1 MAQRL
6 VRLEPRVDAE
16 ALVARVLSNERSRR
30 RARQRPRFAFVAVA
44 VTLLMILSTVG
55 ASYYAPVFAQALAD
69 APIAGSITGWMLRAV
84 GLAGVPHRVT
94 AIGDAVTSSG
104 YRVDLVGG
112 YADAG
117 RTVMF
122 LRVSPGARVMLV
134 STQIGQELSL
144 HDQFGQTYHQTAAI
158 QDSLTGENSL
168 IFEALRWPAS
178 IVGARLWLSFSTLEV
193 GLARDSSLITGHW
206 QLAGTLAM
214 DEGRNLTPPADGTLG
229 EMRLAFTRVRA
240 MPSALL
246 VDFELEPGTL
256 DLNKVIPDGLKG
268 RRAFTVTLVSDVGS
282 ERQLLRGQ
290 SGSSGSAKVA
300 GTWIW
305 LLDAPGHY
313 QLRISYEG
321 VGSLTREI
329 DVP

>member
-55 ASYYAPVFAQALAD
+55 ASYYAPVFAQAVAD

-94 AIGDAVTSSG
+94 MIGDAVTSSG

-122 LRVSPGARVMLV
+122 LRVSPGARVVLV
-134 STQIGQELSL
+134 PTQFAQELTL
-144 HDQFGQTYHQTAAI
+144 HDQFGQTYRQSAAI
-158 QDSLTGENSL
+158 QNSLTGENSL

-193 GLARDSSLITGHW
+193 GVPPSSSLITGHW
-206 QLAGTLAM
+206 QLAGTLAK
-214 DEGRNLTPPADGTLG
+214 DEGRNLTLPADGTVG
-229 EMRLAFTRVRA
+229 EMRVAFTRVRA

-246 VDFELEPGTL
+246 VDFDLQPGGL
-256 DLNKVIPDGLKG
+256 DLNRVIPDGLKG
-268 RRAFTVTLVSDVGS
+268 RRAFTVTLVGDVGD
-282 ERQLLRGQ
+282 ERLLLQGQFGSRGT
-290 SGSSGSAKVA
+290 GNVA

-305 LLDAPGHY
+305 LVDRPGHY